1 MLTFSVYQQNLFFS
15 STLLGSCEMP
25 LSLCFEQLVSAAK
38 SCDPTEVTGSGFGG
52 CDMRFFGGN
61 SLGKKPEVVIVKI

>member
-38 SCDPTEVTGSGFGG
+38 SCDPTEVPIWMGDFLRFFWGGTAPEKTGSG
-52 CDMRFFGGN
+52 
-61 SLGKKPEVVIVKI
+61 